1 MELIREN
8 NVIDGIKD
16 HVNNTNQYEI
26 NIQFENDDHNSV
38 KFNVPYKPLLYNLI
52 FYNWILIKFPENSNI
67 AQLAFNNILETRISL
82 ELNQN
87 SSKSFEIKFI
97 ETSNIFKVYCNVK
110 NFFLISH
117 LELLKKV
124 SHEDILGPLFE
135 FYLPD
140 LFGLPTTFKIP
151 MEVTDDSNIYFKPK
165 RKRKKRIMLKEEK
178 LEWLTAIKKNHDNI
192 VKEGN
197 SVIMTNEFRNCIEDL
212 YYKLEDEGMFKT
224 VEMLRLETFK
234 NNNTK
239 KYKADK
245 NQKKKDFYEDT
256 ATDDKELCIY
266 NLYDC
271 EIYE

>member
-1 MELIREN
+1 MLVVEAIKPERIVKKTEVLNFLDKIFQNESGKIFSDAMELIREN
-8 NVIDGIKD
+8 NAIDE
-16 HVNNTNQYEI
+16 NS
-26 NIQFENDDHNSV
+26 NIALQ
-38 KFNVPYKPLLYNLI
+38 
-52 FYNWILIKFPENSNI
+52 ENSNI

-110 NFFLISH
+110 NFFLIPH

-140 LFGLPTTFKIP
+140 LF
-151 MEVTDDSNIYFKPK
+151 
-165 RKRKKRIMLKEEK
+165 
-178 LEWLTAIKKNHDNI
+178 EWLTAIKKIHDNI

-212 YYKLEDEGMFKT
+212 YYKLEDEGMFQR

-239 KYKADK
+239 KYKTDK
-245 NQKKKDFYEDT
+245 NQKKNDFYEDT
-256 ATDDKELCIY
+256 ATDDKELSQANKRNPGI
-266 NLYDC
+266 
-271 EIYE
+271 